1 MNESI
6 DEHPLVGAYLE
17 ELLLLASRLR
27 PHRRAELVVDIAGHI
42 AESLPEHPTEAQ
54 IRQVLD
60 RLGSP
65 QEIVDAEI
73 AENPLPWEESSSGVS
88 AGAQSN
94 SGAGGGGG
102 VAEVRAPAVE
112 PPARLPLTK
121 VDIAGLVLLLIG
133 PALLPPVGYLIGVVL
148 VVTSPRWSVAARL
161 LFVVAPAVLVS
172 GYFAGSLAQGA
183 WYSFSDLVDDPYG
196 VVGSFLRTWLS
207 VLLCTALQV
216 TALILQWHRA
226 GSRPVTA

>member
-1 MNESI
+1 M
-6 DEHPLVGAYLE
+6 
-17 ELLLLASRLR
+17 
-27 PHRRAELVVDIAGHI
+27 
-42 AESLPEHPTEAQ
+42 
-54 IRQVLD
+54 
-60 RLGSP
+60 
-65 QEIVDAEI
+65 
-73 AENPLPWEESSSGVS
+73 
-88 AGAQSN
+88 
-94 SGAGGGGG
+94 
-102 VAEVRAPAVE
+102 
-112 PPARLPLTK
+112 
-121 VDIAGLVLLLIG
+121 LLLIG

-172 GYFAGSLAQGA
+172 GYFVGSLAQGA

-196 VVGSFLRTWLS
+196 AVGSFLSTWLS